1 MQYCIDKAAT
11 VEQAT
16 NGQGVPVEA
25 DIPPASWAY
34 NPDLQTV
41 ERDVPAAIGFLEEA
55 GWTVEVDAD
64 GNATGP
70 ATRDGVEFAT
80 DVYVRAGRP
89 DRIAFMELLRDQVV
103 DCGIVINV
111 IEADFAT
118 VLVPLLEF
126 PHVPPNGTEPFD
138 AYFGGWG
145 TSLDPDPY
153 SLFHSAECTN
163 EDQIDKYNY
172 ICFQN
177 DRADELIEEGLV
189 TSDQAART
197 EIYQEF
203 EQIMFDEQPYLFAWS
218 DVAREALD
226 VNLQSTAGELELSSP
241 LFNWQLETLF
251 VAE

>member
-118 VLVPLLEF
+118 VLRAAARVP
-126 PHVPPNGTEPFD
+126 
-138 AYFGGWG
+138 A
-145 TSLDPDPY
+145 
-153 SLFHSAECTN
+153 HSAERRPSRSTRTSVAGA
-163 EDQIDKYNY
+163 
-172 ICFQN
+172 
-177 DRADELIEEGLV
+177 RASTRIRTRCSTPLSAPTRSRS
-189 TSDQAART
+189 TSTTTSASRT
-197 EIYQEF
+197 SGQ
-203 EQIMFDEQPYLFAWS
+203 MS
-218 DVAREALD
+218 
-226 VNLQSTAGELELSSP
+226 
-241 LFNWQLETLF
+241 
-251 VAE
+251 